1 MTEINR
7 IQAFRYLDGVAD
19 GLNESR
25 KDIIA
30 ELEDIKAEI
39 EAVELSTPIMS
50 KGYECCGYRPKTVEE
65 MRTEILDIISERI
78 KENKQ

>member
-1 MTEINR
+1 MTEFNR

-25 KDIIA
+25 KDIIE
-30 ELEDIKAEI
+30 ELEKIKAEI
-39 EAVELSTPIMS
+39 NQIDTHQFN
-50 KGYECCGYRPKTVEE
+50 
-65 MRTEILDIISERI
+65 RTKVLKILDNHI